1 MDSKKCQKR
10 RRREYDSSLK
20 TFNNQNSN
28 KFVTQMMQNVQFWEG
43 KGRVGKHYYA
53 SCSSSLPILNP
64 LIYNCCLQMPNAIVN
79 FAAVTGAVFIIH
91 SGLM

>member
-43 KGRVGKHYYA
+43 KKVE
-53 SCSSSLPILNP
+53 LENI
-64 LIYNCCLQMPNAIVN
+64 IMPH
-79 FAAVTGAVFIIH
+79 AAVVCLF
-91 SGLM
+91 